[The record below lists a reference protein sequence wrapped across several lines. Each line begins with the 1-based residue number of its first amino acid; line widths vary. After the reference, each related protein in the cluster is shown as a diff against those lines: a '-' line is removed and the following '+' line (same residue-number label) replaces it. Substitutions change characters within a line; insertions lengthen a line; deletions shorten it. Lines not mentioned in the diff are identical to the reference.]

1 MSYASL
7 MVYVE
12 GESERIRLA
21 VDLAAR
27 FQASLVGV
35 AARAPV
41 PVVTGEDA
49 AIDVG
54 LLERENADVRSFL
67 DKAGEQFRIVTYTCQ
82 TPLERR
88 FGTGKAKLSFEW
100 RSAPDFPND
109 FVAREARA
117 ADLVIVGQTST
128 TPYRSLDVGSLLLN
142 AGRPV
147 LVVPGVV
154 SSLPSRRAVVAWKDT
169 REARRAVHDA
179 MPFLRAA
186 ENVFL
191 VEVCEWG
198 AEARALQ
205 HLKDVGR
212 FLAHHHIT
220 NVTERVLPDEP
231 IAGDVLLRFVRDE
244 NADLIVSGAYGH
256 SRLGE
261 WIFGGVTREL
271 LTKSPV
277 CCLFSH

>member
-7 MVYVE
+7 MSYVE

-21 VDLAAR
+21 IDLADR
-27 FQASLVGV
+27 FQARLIGI
-35 AARAPV
+35 AARAPM
-41 PVVTGEDA
+41 PMVTSEDA

-67 DKAGEQFRIVTYTCQ
+67 DKAGEQFRTVTYTCQ

-88 FGTGKAKLSFEW
+88 SGKGKLSFEW

-147 LVVPGVV
+147 LVVRGALA
-154 SSLPSRRAVVAWKDT
+154 SLATRRVVVAWKDT
-169 REARRAVHDA
+169 REARRAVRDA

-186 ENVFL
+186 ETVTL
-191 VEVCEWG
+191 IEVCEWG

-212 FLAHHHIT
+212 FLARHHIT